1 MRLIRLLIL
10 GAPFV
15 FALPAFAGPAG
26 DIATQHFNAVAAG
39 NVPAITGLYTDKSRL
54 EWVGG
59 PLDGGYA
66 GESQISPVWTKF
78 TTAFGAGSVV
88 VKDLVESANPKGVTV
103 TANTVFTGKT
113 SVKVRYVMV
122 FRDDKLVDEIWQVDP
137 NAAY

>member
-1 MRLIRLLIL
+1 MRMIRLLTL

-15 FALPAFAGPAG
+15 FASSAFAGPAG
-26 DIATQHFNAVAAG
+26 DAATQHFNAIAAG
-39 NVPAITGLYTDKSRL
+39 NGPGINALYTDKSQL

-59 PLDGGYA
+59 SLDGAYVGA
-66 GESQISPVWTKF
+66 SQISPVWAKF

-103 TANTVFTGKT
+103 TANVAFSGKT

-122 FRDDKLVDEIWQVDP
+122 FREDKLVDEIWQIDP
-137 NAAY
+137 TATY